1 MAEEIGATGVIG
13 SANGITLHND
23 IVLPYFLGL
32 ANEEQR
38 ARFLPGMVT
47 GEVIGALGITE
58 PNTGSD
64 VAGIRTTGLKKG
76 GAFIVNGAKTFISNG
91 INSDVVIVVCRTD
104 PEKGHR
110 GISLLLV
117 ERGMKG
123 FERGRN
129 LDKLGMHAQDTAEL
143 FFSDVEV
150 PAENLLGEEGNCFVY
165 LMTNHAQELL
175 GIAVG
180 AVAVADA
187 ALHWTL
193 DYTKERKRQLS
204 IEEIIKLQTI
214 FATTSQNY
222 ADAPKKTGTERPLK
236 KEAQIAL
243 WLCLGAIC
251 RIGEL
256 LMTEWKHVNCE
267 QQTWFIPAANTK
279 GERGRKCDQLVYLS
293 DFTLDQFKQLHAL
306 TGDSEWAF
314 PARYKEGHVSEKSVS
329 KLVGDRQVKFK
340 SRTRKLQCRVE
351 NNSLVVGDEEW
362 TPHDLR
368 RTGATLMQKLKISR
382 EVINLCQNHVIG
394 SKVDRVYLLDD
405 YADDKCEAWNK
416 LGDRLE
422 AILSASN
429 VVSLKSA

>member
-1 MAEEIGATGVIG
+1 MEAFPRTIFDDVHQQFRSTFRSWLDKEVVPRHEEWEKAGITPRELWLNAGKQGFLGLNVPEAYGGGDTDDYHFAAIMAEEIGATGVIG

-150 PAENLLGEEGNCFVY
+150 PAENLLGEEGNGFVY
-165 LMTNHAQELL
+165 LMTNLAQERL

-193 DYTKERKRQLS
+193 DYTKERKAFGQSISHFQNSKFLLAELATEVQIAQVYVDRCVELHCQGRLSAEQAAAAKFWTTELQNKVVDRCLQLHGGYGYMMEYPIARAWADS
-204 IEEIIKLQTI
+204 RIQTI
-214 FATTSQNY
+214 YGGTT
-222 ADAPKKTGTERPLK
+222 EIM
-236 KEAQIAL
+236 KEIV
-243 WLCLGAIC
+243 GRSI
-251 RIGEL
+251 
-256 LMTEWKHVNCE
+256 
-267 QQTWFIPAANTK
+267 TK
-279 GERGRKCDQLVYLS
+279 
-293 DFTLDQFKQLHAL
+293 
-306 TGDSEWAF
+306 
-314 PARYKEGHVSEKSVS
+314 
-329 KLVGDRQVKFK
+329 
-340 SRTRKLQCRVE
+340 
-351 NNSLVVGDEEW
+351 
-362 TPHDLR
+362 
-368 RTGATLMQKLKISR
+368 
-382 EVINLCQNHVIG
+382 
-394 SKVDRVYLLDD
+394 
-405 YADDKCEAWNK
+405 
-416 LGDRLE
+416 
-422 AILSASN
+422 
-429 VVSLKSA
+429 

>member
-1 MAEEIGATGVIG
+1 MEAFPRTIFDEVHQQFRSTFRSWLDKEVVPHHEEWEAAGITPRELWLNAGKQGFLGLNVPGAYGGGDTDDYHFAAIMAEEIGTTGVIG

-129 LDKLGMHAQDTAEL
+129 LNKLGMHAQDTAEL

-150 PAENLLGEEGNCFVY
+150 PAENVLGEEGNGFVY
-165 LMTNHAQELL
+165 LMTNLAQERL

-193 DYTKERKRQLS
+193 DYTKERKAFGQSISQFQNSKFLLAELATEVQIAQVYVDRCVELHCEGKLSAEQAAAAKFWTTELQNKVVDRCLQLHGGYGYMMEYPIARAWADS
-204 IEEIIKLQTI
+204 RIQTI
-214 FATTSQNY
+214 YGGTT
-222 ADAPKKTGTERPLK
+222 EIM
-236 KEAQIAL
+236 KEIV
-243 WLCLGAIC
+243 GRSI
-251 RIGEL
+251 
-256 LMTEWKHVNCE
+256 
-267 QQTWFIPAANTK
+267 TK
-279 GERGRKCDQLVYLS
+279 
-293 DFTLDQFKQLHAL
+293 
-306 TGDSEWAF
+306 
-314 PARYKEGHVSEKSVS
+314 
-329 KLVGDRQVKFK
+329 
-340 SRTRKLQCRVE
+340 
-351 NNSLVVGDEEW
+351 
-362 TPHDLR
+362 
-368 RTGATLMQKLKISR
+368 
-382 EVINLCQNHVIG
+382 
-394 SKVDRVYLLDD
+394 
-405 YADDKCEAWNK
+405 
-416 LGDRLE
+416 
-422 AILSASN
+422 
-429 VVSLKSA
+429 